1 MERPPDVEQERA
13 NTGICFWHPDVE
25 TGLFCSQCG
34 KWVCTSCM
42 VQAPVGI
49 RCRECGRAVSM
60 PTYDVRPTY
69 YARAVGAVVAIA
81 VGGGIL
87 WGVFNMLLIL
97 NGLTFISG
105 IIVLGVGYG
114 AGELISLSVNRKR
127 SMGLAW
133 LAGGSVVGA
142 FLVSRLTL
150 LVLLGIPIGFG
161 IWGLGILFI
170 IFGVMLAVQRVRP

>member
-25 TGLFCSQCG
+25 TGLFCSQCAR
-34 KWVCTSCM
+34 WVCTSCM

-49 RCRECGRAVSM
+49 RCRECGRAAPM

-69 YARAVGAVVAIA
+69 YARAAGATVAIIVA
-81 VGGGIL
+81 GGIL
-87 WGVFNMLLIL
+87 WGIINMVLVVL
-97 NGLTFISG
+97 GLSFVSS
-105 IIVLGVGYG
+105 IIVLGIGYG

-127 SMGLAW
+127 SIGLAW
-133 LAGGSVVGA
+133 LAGGSVIGA
-142 FLVSRLTL
+142 FLVARITL
-150 LVLLGIPIGFG
+150 LGLLGIPIGFG
-161 IWGLGILFI
+161 LWGLGVLFI